1 MKGIVKILCKIT
13 SWAGY
18 KILDQMFAAASAIFW
33 SSAHTLMI
41 VLSFYSL
48 LRKIMTVLS

>member
-1 MKGIVKILCKIT
+1 MEGIVKTLCKIT
-13 SWAGY
+13 FWARY

-33 SSAHTLMI
+33 YSTHTIII

-48 LRKIMTVLS
+48 LRKIITMLS